1 MLMQSINL
9 NKSLVSIIEEQI
21 IHVHLKTNQEI
32 ELQDVQEII
41 NAIGSL
47 TKGKKF
53 PVFIDA
59 GSFININQDAFTFSA
74 SEAGNIYT
82 LADAIAVQNLG
93 QKLLANFYLK
103 NDHPKVPTKV
113 FTEKEEALTWLKR
126 FKVKD

>member
-1 MLMQSINL
+1 MQSINL

>member
-1 MLMQSINL
+1 MNSVNL
-9 NKSLVSIIEEQI
+9 RKSTVTLLEEEI

-32 ELQDVQEII
+32 EAVDVQEIVA
-41 NAIGSL
+41 AIGKMS
-47 TKGKKF
+47 KGKKF

-59 GSFININQDAFTFSA
+59 GSFINIDQEAFTFSA

-103 NDHPKVPTKV
+103 NDQPLVPTQV
-113 FTEKEEALTWLKR
+113 FTNKAEALDWLKK
-126 FKVKD
+126 FIVKE

>member
-1 MLMQSINL
+1 MNSVNL
-9 NKSLVSIIEEQI
+9 RKSTVTLLEGEI

-32 ELQDVQEII
+32 EAVDVQEIVA
-41 NAIGSL
+41 AIGKMS
-47 TKGKKF
+47 KGKKF

-59 GSFININQDAFTFSA
+59 GSFINIDQEAFTFSA

-103 NDHPKVPTKV
+103 NDQPLVPTQV
-113 FTEKEEALTWLKR
+113 FTNKAEALDWLKK
-126 FKVKD
+126 FVVK